1 MLKHSDLMSLE
12 QYSRIRAQYKKTA
25 AQHRKQRQIALGD
38 HVTLTFED
46 RDTIQYQIQEM
57 LYIER
62 HFESDEI
69 QDELDAYVPLIP
81 TGTNFKA
88 TMMIEYSSPVVRAE
102 KLQELVGIEHRVY
115 VQIEGHDRVYARADE
130 DLERT
135 TDHKTSAVHFLTFEL
150 PVDQRSA
157 LIAGATLQIGV
168 DHARYSA
175 NTGDIQDSLRF
186 ELIKDLAVKNST
198 D

>member
-62 HFESDEI
+62 HFEPDEI

-88 TMMIEYSSPVVRAE
+88 TMMIEYSSPIVRAE

-115 VQIEGHDRVYARADE
+115 VQTEDHDRVYARADE

-135 TDHKTSAVHFLTFEL
+135 TDHKTSAVHFLAFEL

-186 ELIKDLAVKNST
+186 ELIKDLAG
-198 D
+198 

>member
-1 MLKHSDLMSLE
+1 MITKNDLMTLE
-12 QYSRIRAQYKKTA
+12 AYAAVRAEFKRTA
-25 AQHRKQRQIALGD
+25 ARHRRARQVALGE
-38 HVTLTFED
+38 HVTLCFED

-62 HFESDEI
+62 HFEPEDI

-88 TMMIEYSSPVVRAE
+88 TMMIEYSSPVIRAE
-102 KLQELVGIEHRVY
+102 KLKELVGIEHGVY
-115 VQIEGHDRVYARADE
+115 VQVEGQDRVYADADG

-135 TDHKTSAVHFLTFEL
+135 TADKTSAVHFLTFEL
-150 PVDQRSA
+150 TEAQRAA
-157 LIAGATLQIGV
+157 LRAGAAVQIGV

-175 NTGDIQDSLRF
+175 NTGDVADELRC
-186 ELIKDLAVKNST
+186 ELIKDLV
-198 D
+198 